1 MNYVRRSLTAFF
13 SLGSLAAKLQRVFAA
28 QPAGSSIN
36 GGHNNLTDSKSV
48 PVIKMESFSLN
59 YELTGAGW
67 AHAKVSVG
75 SSTHETE
82 VSYLTRDPLGLL
94 AGVLIGLIWP
104 EEGTIFV
111 FNRPGQKPLNP
122 EDLKTRSFIWEDE
135 PGGWKW
141 SLRPHGTGAVNV
153 KLEQRAP
160 QAGGEPLID
169 SICPLRD
176 VASACAANIEALLV
190 KHGIVGYQLDWTYGE
205 LPLAQYL
212 LLKRWLQS
220 PGYVAKATEGGT
232 WKEDVTA
239 LRLLADSP
247 RRPS

>member
-1 MNYVRRSLTAFF
+1 MNHLRRSLTAFLSF
-13 SLGSLAAKLQRVFAA
+13 GSLAAELRYAYAA
-28 QPAGSSIN
+28 QPLDS
-36 GGHNNLTDSKSV
+36 SKSV
-48 PVIKMESFSLN
+48 GGNNFTEGKSVPALNMECFSLS

-94 AGVLIGLIWP
+94 AQALIGFIWP
-104 EEGTIFV
+104 EEGSV
-111 FNRPGQKPLNP
+111 FIVNRPGQKPLNP

-135 PGGWKW
+135 PGGWHW
-141 SLRPHGTGAVNV
+141 SLRLHGTASVKV
-153 KLEQRAP
+153 KLEQRS
-160 QAGGEPLID
+160 QAGHEPLID
-169 SICPLRD
+169 SICPLREM
-176 VASACAANIEALLV
+176 ASVCATNIEGLLV
-190 KHGIVGYQLDWTYGE
+190 KHGIVGYKLDWTYGE

-212 LLKRWLQS
+212 LLKRWLQT

-239 LRLLADSP
+239 LRLIGG
-247 RRPS
+247 